1 MLMLEYCMPRFSLRL
16 RIVVSIAF
24 LVAVAPVA
32 AQWFVGLANGSAI
45 FGGGE
50 APAALT
56 ALLAA
61 LPRSTSAIVFIGG
74 IVIGAWTDWLFRT
87 FEDKR
92 RNAGKGLGAQ
102 LTRLGDEL
110 ARLEFSGARTLD
122 WPKNLGTARLGV
134 ARALVRM
141 GKFGIWN
148 PGAAA
153 FQIPRGGEF
162 LVDFFREIGTLLQS
176 ERFEEA
182 KARARAARL
191 RFELIGHL
199 P

>member
-1 MLMLEYCMPRFSLRL
+1 MPRLSLRL

-24 LVAVAPVA
+24 LVSIAPVV
-32 AQWFVGLANGSAI
+32 AQWFVALANGSAI
-45 FGGGE
+45 FDGGE
-50 APAALT
+50 APPALT
-56 ALLAA
+56 ALLAE

-74 IVIGAWTDWLFRT
+74 VVIGAWTDWLFRT

-92 RNAGKGLGAQ
+92 RNAAKGLGAQ
-102 LTRLGDEL
+102 LTKLGEEL
-110 ARLEFSGARTLD
+110 ARLEFAGARTLD
-122 WPKNLGTARLGV
+122 WPKNLGTAQLGV

-153 FQIPRGGEF
+153 FRIPRGGEF
-162 LVDFFREIGTLLQS
+162 LVDFFREIGALLQS
-176 ERFEEA
+176 QRFEEA
-182 KARARAARL
+182 RARARAARL
-191 RFELIGHL
+191 RFELIAHS

>member
-1 MLMLEYCMPRFSLRL
+1 
-16 RIVVSIAF
+16 
-24 LVAVAPVA
+24 
-32 AQWFVGLANGSAI
+32 LANGSAI
-45 FGGGE
+45 FDGGE

-56 ALLAA
+56 ALLAD

-74 IVIGAWTDWLFRT
+74 IMIGAWTDCLFRT

-102 LTRLGDEL
+102 LTRLGNEL

-141 GKFGIWN
+141 LASGI
-148 PGAAA
+148 PALPHFRFRGAASFWSTSFA
-153 FQIPRGGEF
+153 RSGLCFRASALRRQRPGGAPP
-162 LVDFFREIGTLLQS
+162 G
-176 ERFEEA
+176 
-182 KARARAARL
+182 
-191 RFELIGHL
+191 
-199 P
+199 

>member
-1 MLMLEYCMPRFSLRL
+1 MPRFSLRL
-16 RIVVSIAF
+16 RIVASIAF
-24 LVAVAPVA
+24 LVSIAPVA

-45 FGGGE
+45 FDGGE

-56 ALLAA
+56 ALLAD

-74 IVIGAWTDWLFRT
+74 IVLGAWADWLCRT

-102 LTRLGDEL
+102 LTQLGEEL
-110 ARLEFSGARTLD
+110 ARLEFSGAKTSD
-122 WPKNLGTARLGV
+122 WPENLGTARLGV
-134 ARALVRM
+134 ARALVSM

-153 FQIPRGGEF
+153 FRIPRGGEF
-162 LVDFFREIGTLLQS
+162 LVDFFREIGALLQS

-191 RFELIGHL
+191 RFVLMGHR

>member
-16 RIVVSIAF
+16 RVVVSIAF
-24 LVAVAPVA
+24 LVALAPVA
-32 AQWFVGLANGSAI
+32 ARWFVGLANGSAI
-45 FGGGE
+45 FDGGE

-56 ALLAA
+56 ALLAD

-110 ARLEFSGARTLD
+110 AHLEFAGARTLD

-141 GKFGIWN
+141 GKLASGI
-148 PGAAA
+148 PALPHFRFRGAASFWSTSFA
-153 FQIPRGGEF
+153 RSGRC
-162 LVDFFREIGTLLQS
+162 FRASALKRQRPG
-176 ERFEEA
+176 
-182 KARARAARL
+182 RAPP
-191 RFELIGHL
+191 G
-199 P
+199 

>member
-16 RIVVSIAF
+16 RVVVSIAF

-45 FGGGE
+45 FDGGE

-56 ALLAA
+56 GLLAA
-61 LPRSTSAIVFIGG
+61 LPRSTFAIVFIGG
-74 IVIGAWTDWLFRT
+74 IMIGAWTDWLFRT

-92 RNAGKGLGAQ
+92 RNAGKGLGEQ

-134 ARALVRM
+134 ARALVR
-141 GKFGIWN
+141 FGIWN
-148 PGAAA
+148 PSAAA
-153 FQIPRGGEF
+153 FQIPRGG
-162 LVDFFREIGTLLQS
+162 
-176 ERFEEA
+176 
-182 KARARAARL
+182 
-191 RFELIGHL
+191 
-199 P
+199 

>member
-1 MLMLEYCMPRFSLRL
+1 MLMLEYCTPRFSLRM
-16 RIVVSIAF
+16 RVVVSIAF

-45 FGGGE
+45 FDGGE

-56 ALLAA
+56 ALLAD

-74 IVIGAWTDWLFRT
+74 IMIGAWTDWLFRT

-110 ARLEFSGARTLD
+110 ARLEFSGARTFGLAKEPRHRAAWRSAGVGPHGEVWHLESRRCRISD
-122 WPKNLGTARLGV
+122 SARRRVFGRLLSRDRD
-134 ARALVRM
+134 AASERALCG
-141 GKFGIWN
+141 GKGQ
-148 PGAAA
+148 GARR
-153 FQIPRGGEF
+153 P
-162 LVDFFREIGTLLQS
+162 VEI
-176 ERFEEA
+176 
-182 KARARAARL
+182 RAHRPSA
-191 RFELIGHL
+191 
-199 P
+199 

>member
-16 RIVVSIAF
+16 RVVVSIAF

-45 FGGGE
+45 FDGGE

-56 ALLAA
+56 ALLAD

-74 IVIGAWTDWLFRT
+74 IMLGAWTDWLFRT

-110 ARLEFSGARTLD
+110 ARLASGI
-122 WPKNLGTARLGV
+122 P
-134 ARALVRM
+134 ALPHFR
-141 GKFGIWN
+141 FR
-148 PGAAA
+148 AAA
-153 FQIPRGGEF
+153 SFWSTSFARSGRC
-162 LVDFFREIGTLLQS
+162 FRASALRRQRPG
-176 ERFEEA
+176 
-182 KARARAARL
+182 RAPP
-191 RFELIGHL
+191 G
-199 P
+199 